1 MRELF
6 QRVPT
11 GAIELDEAIE
21 GGLPKA
27 GLFLVAGTPGSG
39 KTAFSAKFLHH
50 GIIDGDRGIYVSF
63 AEGRDAFFS
72 ETIRNG
78 LDFSKAEQ
86 EGKFLYMD
94 LITVKNEGLPAVT
107 QSIVD
112 SVLDFK
118 ASRLVIDSFSAMAQA
133 VPQLIEARSIL
144 HTILGKVIRQAE
156 CTTLL
161 ISEVPVGTTKLGL
174 GIEEFVADGV
184 LKFSQKEV
192 DGRVIRTLA
201 IHKMRGTKIG
211 RREHMFTLDGG
222 FRILSPFDFSQA
234 NDGHTY
240 PVIAN
245 TPSHSSTGIQDLDAL
260 LGGGLRRGSHVLL
273 EIGEDISSSLL
284 MSFLTPVISNTV
296 RSGDQIICIPVNGM
310 FPEELQGIL
319 RKSVPEGIGSV
330 QIFDITGKGGP
341 NTVDLGGAT
350 ILQPFDAFWKTAR
363 KLRGPK
369 NRLLSIIGF
378 DALEAKYAKDLPTMQ
393 GLIIET
399 IAKVR
404 NAGDILISIAR
415 PFSKTLRELAS
426 ASDVHLRLAQ
436 YDGVLCLLGVKPRTD
451 YYGVC
456 IPGAGAA
463 TQIGLVQVS

>member
-1 MRELF
+1 M
-6 QRVPT
+6 
-11 GAIELDEAIE
+11 LDDVIE

-27 GLFLVAGTPGSG
+27 GLILIAGTPGSG
-39 KTAFSAKFLHH
+39 KTAFSAQFLHQ
-50 GIIDGDRGIYVSF
+50 GVVSGEKGIYVSF
-63 AEGRDAFFS
+63 AEGRDAFFA
-72 ETIRNG
+72 ETSRNG
-78 LDFSKAEQ
+78 LDFSKADE

-94 LITVKNEGLPAVT
+94 LLTVKNEGIPAVT

-112 SVLDFK
+112 AVLDFK

-184 LKFSQKEV
+184 LKFSQKEI
-192 DGRVIRTLA
+192 DGRVIRNLI
-201 IHKMRGTKIG
+201 IHKLRGTKVG
-211 RREHMFTLDGG
+211 RREHLFTLDGG
-222 FRILSPFDFSQA
+222 FRLLTPFKPSGA
-234 NDGHTY
+234 SNGHSY
-240 PVIAN
+240 PVIKN
-245 TPSHSSTGIQDLDAL
+245 TASHSSTGIKSLDTI
-260 LGGGLRRGSHVLL
+260 LGGGLKRGSHILL
-273 EIGEDISSSLL
+273 EVGEDVSSSSL
-284 MSFLTPVISNTV
+284 MSFLTPLISNTV
-296 RSGDQIICIPVNGM
+296 MSGDQIICVPVNGM
-310 FPEELQGIL
+310 YPEEVQEVI
-319 RKSVPEGIGSV
+319 RKSVPDGLGSV

-350 ILQPFDAFWKTAR
+350 VLQPFDAFWKTAR
-363 KLRGPK
+363 KVRNPS

-378 DALEAKYAKDLPTMQ
+378 DALEARYAKDLPVMQ

-404 NAGDILISIAR
+404 NAGDVMISIAR

-426 ASDVHLRLAQ
+426 ASDVHLKLSQ
-436 YDGVLCLLGVKPRTD
+436 YDDVLCLLGVKPRTD
-451 YYGVC
+451 YYGVSR
-456 IPGAGAA
+456 PEKNWGE
-463 TQIGLVQVS
+463 QIELVQVS